1 MAFSFCFDGDIF
13 SIPIYGIISDQTG
26 NSVQSV
32 QRRHPM
38 SSEHH
43 QQDRLMDIIK
53 RGGLFHSC
61 RKKMVTKQQKHI
73 LRQGKHNSCD

>member
-13 SIPIYGIISDQTG
+13 SIPIYGIMSDQTG

-61 RKKMVTKQQKHI
+61 RKKNGNETTKTHTETRKAQF
-73 LRQGKHNSCD
+73 L